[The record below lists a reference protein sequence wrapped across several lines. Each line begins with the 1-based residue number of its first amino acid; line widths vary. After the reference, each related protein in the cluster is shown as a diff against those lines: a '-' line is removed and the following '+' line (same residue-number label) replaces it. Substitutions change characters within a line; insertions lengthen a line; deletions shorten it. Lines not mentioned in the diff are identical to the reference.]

1 MAKIQ
6 LSDHFTYKKL
16 IRYSI
21 PMIGVLIL
29 TSIYGVVDGLFISN
43 VEGDIAFSAV
53 NLILPGVMMFSS
65 IGFMMGS
72 GGAAIV
78 SKTLGEGKKEKA
90 SQYFSMIVYFLII
103 IGIVCAILGC
113 ILTKQISSL
122 LGASEKM
129 EKYCIEYGRVLFL
142 FLPFMMLQYMFQ
154 SFFAVAE
161 KPNVGLLIT
170 LCAGITNAIGDYLLI
185 VVFRLGI
192 TGAAV
197 ASGASMVVGSVPAI
211 IYFAFKKDLKFKL
224 VPTKFDWKA
233 LGHTMSNGSSEMVTN
248 ISMSFVNM
256 LYNAQLMK
264 YYGENGVSAYGV
276 IMYVGFIFSG
286 CYMGVSQAVA
296 PVVGYNYGASNEEE
310 LKNVFKKSLIILAVM
325 AIFLT
330 GSAEALSKPLA
341 YVFFSHN
348 EELLKL
354 TTYAIRLY
362 AIGYTISWINIFGSA
377 FFTGLNNGLVS
388 AIISFGRMLVFQLA
402 TIFILPLIFD
412 STGLWLAMPVSEV
425 FSLIVTVTFF
435 ITMRKKYNYA

>member
-161 KPNVGLLIT
+161 KPHVGLLIT

-185 VVFRLGI
+185 VVFKFGI

>member
-1 MAKIQ
+1 MSKIE

-16 IRYSI
+16 IRYAI

-53 NLILPGVMMFSS
+53 NLILPGVMAFASV
-65 IGFMMGS
+65 GFMMGS

-90 SQYFSMIVYFLII
+90 SKYFSMIVYFLII
-103 IGIVCAILGC
+103 VGTIFATLGC
-113 ILTKQISSL
+113 LLTKQISSL

-129 EKYCIEYGRVLFL
+129 EKYCIDYGRVLFL

-161 KPNVGLLIT
+161 KPQVGLIIT
-170 LCAGITNAIGDYLLI
+170 VCAGLTNAILDYLLI
-185 VVFRLGI
+185 VVFSLGI
-192 TGAAV
+192 KGAAV

-211 IYFAFKKDLKFKL
+211 FYFIYKKDLKFSL
-224 VPTKFDWKA
+224 VLTKFDWKV
-233 LGHTMSNGSSEMVTN
+233 LGRTMSNGSSEMVTN

-296 PVVGYNYGASNEEE
+296 PVVGYNYGASNNEE
-310 LKNVFKKSLIILAVM
+310 LKNVFKKSLVILAVM

-330 GSAEALSKPLA
+330 ASAELLSKPLG
-341 YVFFSHN
+341 YVFFSGN
-348 EELLKL
+348 KELLSL
-354 TTYAIRLY
+354 TKHAIRLY
-362 AIGYTISWINIFGSA
+362 AIGYTVSWVNIFGSA

-412 STGLWLAMPVSEV
+412 SNGLWVAMPLAEV
-425 FSLIVTVTFF
+425 FSLIVSISFF
-435 ITMRKKYNYA
+435 IGMRKKYNYA

>member
-388 AIISFGRMLVFQLA
+388 AII
-402 TIFILPLIFD
+402 
-412 STGLWLAMPVSEV
+412 
-425 FSLIVTVTFF
+425 
-435 ITMRKKYNYA
+435 

>member
-341 YVFFSHN
+341 YVLFSHN